1 MIDLKLDN
9 KEVWFAGVG
18 IHPRCIFCLCYTN
31 YYTDDLKHK
40 GFRKTVCLDCAKIH
54 EYEDILPTEIINSK
68 ENRYQKVKPY
78 MK

>member
-31 YYTDDLKHK
+31 YYTDDLIHK
-40 GFRKTVCLDCAKIH
+40 GFRKTVCLDCAKI
-54 EYEDILPTEIINSK
+54 
-68 ENRYQKVKPY
+68 Q
-78 MK
+78 